1 MRITLEIKCPTCLSD
16 SIKKNGIK
24 VDGKQNYQCKDCKR
38 QFIGD
43 HALSYLG
50 CNSGI
55 TRKILQLMVRGS
67 GIRDIAEVE
76 RISIGK
82 VLRTLTESTYQIQ
95 PKQSHYES
103 LEVDEFWTFVGNK
116 NNKQWLI
123 YAYHRETGEIV
134 AYVWGKRDL
143 ATVQRLKTKLK
154 QLGIHYTRI
163 ASDHWDSFITAFKNC
178 KQSIGK
184 FFTVGIEG
192 NNCKIRHRIRR
203 GFRRSCNFSKK
214 IENHFKAFDLTF
226 FTSIMA
232 SFNVSI
238 LFETPPIFLLLYLIF
253 RQVQD
258 AVLIMATLPFA
269 LIGGIWAMYLSG
281 FHFSVAIAVGF
292 IALAGVAAEFGVVM
306 LFYLKQAVEHAQQN
320 LSSSTTSLTEQQLND
335 AIRTG
340 AVLRVRPKA
349 MTVAVILAGLIPILL
364 GTGTGSELMSRIALP
379 MVGGMIS
386 APLLSMFVIPAVY
399 QLLIKRKLST
409 H

>member
-178 KQSIGK
+178 EQSIGK

-238 LFETPPIFLLLYLIF
+238 LFETPPIFELNEKRQLKKLLSFIHSLFPKKYLHLELS
-253 RQVQD
+253 QQSKTELKKTLQD
-258 AVLIMATLPFA
+258 LTLRAENFSLNENERRIKFCFKGKEAKA
-269 LIGGIWAMYLSG
+269 LWVFKLLMYL
-281 FHFSVAIAVGF
+281 
-292 IALAGVAAEFGVVM
+292 
-306 LFYLKQAVEHAQQN
+306 
-320 LSSSTTSLTEQQLND
+320 
-335 AIRTG
+335 
-340 AVLRVRPKA
+340 
-349 MTVAVILAGLIPILL
+349 
-364 GTGTGSELMSRIALP
+364 
-379 MVGGMIS
+379 MIVS
-386 APLLSMFVIPAVY
+386 HL
-399 QLLIKRKLST
+399 
-409 H
+409 